1 MADKFGGIVCA
12 NNPVYSFSVWIE
24 NQKSW
29 KRLDIVL
36 IGNSTGISIPLFN
49 GSIVRFSG
57 VHLDPDTNEILI
69 NGLTNLFQGEHL
81 ITHILAGATPCRKKF
96 NEDKLVFC
104 LRSFF
109 DLFPT

>member
-1 MADKFGGIVCA
+1 MVDKFRCIACA
-12 NNPVYSFSVWIE
+12 NNPVYSFSVRIE

-36 IGNSTGISIPLFN
+36 IRNSTGISIPTFDS
-49 GSIVRFSG
+49 SIVRFGG
-57 VHLDPDTNEILI
+57 VHLDSDANEILI
-69 NGLTNLFQGEHL
+69 DGLANLFQGEHF